1 LISACRQAGKIA
13 RFAKA
18 KPRRENLEFKIRMK
32 VALIHDYLIRF
43 GGAERVL
50 LELAKMFPEAPIYTF
65 LYDQEKMGEW
75 FSSERVRPSFLQK
88 FPAFLRRRHKWL
100 LPLMPIVPE
109 TFDLR
114 EFDLVI
120 SSSSAFAK
128 GVVVRPKTIHISYC
142 HNAARFLW
150 DYSTEYLSQ
159 QKLGFYRQILVDIIF
174 NYLRLWDRSASKRVD
189 YFVAN
194 SKATASRIKKYYNR
208 DSKVIYPPVN
218 LAAFD
223 GSKND
228 FQKHKISPSDEN
240 FTRQADS
247 LSVPQK
253 QDGTMPTRQLE
264 RFENHIF
271 LPLLVPKDYFLIV
284 SQLTPYKKIDVA
296 VEAFNKLGLPLII
309 IGEGSQ
315 KKYLQSIA
323 KDNIKILGWLVDEE
337 TAEYYKNC
345 FAFIFSGEDDFGI
358 APVEAM
364 SWGKPVLALCSGGA
378 RETVLPGM
386 TGEFFEATT
395 PEVLADGVR
404 RLRDN
409 YKNYSPLLI
418 RKWAEKFSTER
429 FRQEFMEFVKKVGY
443 SI

>member
-1 LISACRQAGKIA
+1 
-13 RFAKA
+13 
-18 KPRRENLEFKIRMK
+18 MK

-50 LELAKMFPEAPIYTF
+50 LELAKMFPEAPIYTS
-65 LYDQEKMGEW
+65 LYDQEKMGGW
-75 FSSERVRPSFLQK
+75 FPPERVRTSFLQK
-88 FPAFLRRRHKWL
+88 FPKFLRRRHKWL
-100 LPLMPIVPE
+100 LPLMPTVPE

-150 DYSTEYLSQ
+150 DYSAEYLSQ
-159 QKLGFYRQILVDIIF
+159 QKLGFCRQILADNIF
-174 NYLRLWDRSASKRVD
+174 SYLRLWDRSASKRVD
-189 YFVAN
+189 YFIAN
-194 SKATASRIKKYYNR
+194 SKVTASRIKKYYNQ
-208 DSKVIYPPVN
+208 DAKVIYPPVN
-218 LAAFD
+218 LANSLPMA
-223 GSKND
+223 SN
-228 FQKHKISPSDEN
+228 QKVD
-240 FTRQADS
+240 
-247 LSVPQK
+247 
-253 QDGTMPTRQLE
+253 
-264 RFENHIF
+264 
-271 LPLLVPKDYFLIV
+271 DYFLVV

-296 VEAFNKLGLPLII
+296 VEAFNKLGLPLVI
-309 IGEGSQ
+309 IGEGPQ
-315 KKYLQSIA
+315 EEYLRSIA
-323 KDNIKILGWLVDEE
+323 KDNIKILGWLTDEE

-364 SWGKPVLALCSGGA
+364 SWGKPVLALGSGGA
-378 RETVLPGM
+378 KETILPGM
-386 TGEFFEATT
+386 TGEFFEAAT
-395 PEVLADGVR
+395 PEVMADGVR

-409 YKNYSPLLI
+409 YRNYSPLVI
-418 RKWAEKFSTER
+418 RKWSEKFSVER

>member
-1 LISACRQAGKIA
+1 
-13 RFAKA
+13 
-18 KPRRENLEFKIRMK
+18 MK

-50 LELAKMFPEAPIYTF
+50 LELAEMFPEAPIYTF

-88 FPAFLRRRHKWL
+88 FPQFLRRRHKWL

-128 GVVVRPKTIHISYC
+128 GVVVRPKTTHISYC

-150 DYSTEYLSQ
+150 DYSAEYLSQ
-159 QKLGFYRQILVDIIF
+159 QKLGAFRQIVASNIF
-174 NYLRLWDRSASKRVD
+174 SYLRIWDRSASKRVD

-194 SKATASRIKKYYNR
+194 SRTTASRIKKYYSQ

-218 LAAFD
+218 LAVFD

-253 QDGTMPTRQLE
+253 QDGTMLARQLE
-264 RFENHIF
+264 RFESHIF
-271 LPLLVPKDYFLIV
+271 SPSLALGDYFLIV

-296 VEAFNKLGLPLII
+296 VEAFNKLGLSLVI
-309 IGEGSQ
+309 IGEGPQ
-315 KKYLQSIA
+315 EEYLRSIA
-323 KDNIKILGWLVDEE
+323 KENIKILGWLGDEE

-345 FAFIFSGEDDFGI
+345 FAFIFPGEDDFGI

-364 SWGKPVLALCSGGA
+364 SWGKPVLALDFGGA
-378 RETVLPGM
+378 KETVLPGM
-386 TGEFFEATT
+386 TGEFFEAAT

-409 YKNYSPLLI
+409 YKNYSPLVI
-418 RKWAEKFSTER
+418 RKWSEKFSKER
-429 FRQEFMEFVKKVGY
+429 FRQEFAEFVKKVGY

>member
-1 LISACRQAGKIA
+1 
-13 RFAKA
+13 
-18 KPRRENLEFKIRMK
+18 MK

-75 FSSERVRPSFLQK
+75 FSPERVRPSFLQK
-88 FPAFLRRRHKWL
+88 FPRFLRRRHKWF
-100 LPLMPIVPE
+100 LPLMPTVPE

-128 GVVVRPKTIHISYC
+128 GVVVRPKTIHINYC

-150 DYSTEYLSQ
+150 DCATEYLSQ
-159 QKLGFYRQILVDIIF
+159 QKLGFCRQIIADNIF
-174 NYLRLWDRSASKRVD
+174 SYLRLWDRSASKRVD

-194 SKATASRIKKYYNR
+194 SKATASRIKKYYGQ
-208 DSKVIYPPVN
+208 DAKVIYPPVN
-218 LAAFD
+218 LAFFD
-223 GSKND
+223 GSENG
-228 FQKHKISPSDEN
+228 FQKHKASPSDEN

-253 QDGTMPTRQLE
+253 QDGTMPARQFE
-264 RFENHIF
+264 RFENHISSPSLAF
-271 LPLLVPKDYFLIV
+271 DDYFLIV
-284 SQLTPYKKIDVA
+284 SQLTPYKKIDVS
-296 VEAFNKLGLPLII
+296 VEAFNKLGLPLVI

-315 KKYLQSIA
+315 EKYLRSIA
-323 KDNIKILGWLVDEE
+323 KENIKILGWLADEE

-345 FAFIFSGEDDFGI
+345 FAFIFPGEDDFGI

-364 SWGKPVLALCSGGA
+364 SWGKPVLAYKGGGA
-378 RETVLPGM
+378 EETVLSSM
-386 TGEFFEATT
+386 TGEFFEAAT

-404 RLRDN
+404 RLREN
-409 YKNYSPLLI
+409 YKNYSPLVI
-418 RKWAEKFSTER
+418 RKWSEKFSAER
-429 FRQEFMEFVKKVGY
+429 FRGEFMEFVKKVGY
-443 SI
+443 N